1 MATLIEATE
10 TAASPDGLEAAAP
23 QVPGP
28 EATAPAEPPSGKRG
42 PWHWRRPQSPARG
55 MTGSIVPFPP
65 LQQMATDW
73 MEIERHRHIMHGL
86 FEVDVTEARRAIRA
100 YRARTGSPLSL
111 TAFLIYCLARAVDAD
126 KAMQAYRLGPHR
138 QVQFDAVDVGIM
150 VEREVDGAK
159 IPVGAVIRAANRK
172 GLDQI
177 QQEIR
182 AAQEGDLGDVAMHAQ
197 PGWLRP
203 LLARGLTAWLA
214 LPAVLRR
221 AVWAWALRNPYR
233 RKRIAGTV
241 GLTSVG
247 TFGRGI
253 GWGIAPM
260 NHTTTLVV
268 GGLARKPGLVE
279 GRIEARE
286 FLCLTLTL
294 DHDIIDGAPAARFVR
309 RLTELIESG
318 AGLQDCGEARA
329 NTAAP

>member
-1 MATLIEATE
+1 MATWVEEAG
-10 TAASPDGLEAAAP
+10 TASSSDLPDAADP
-23 QVPGP
+23 QVPDPEITVPAGP
-28 EATAPAEPPSGKRG
+28 PGNKRG
-42 PWHWRRPQSPARG
+42 RWRRPHSPTGGA
-55 MTGSIVPFPP
+55 TGSIVPFPP

-86 FEVDVTEARRAIRA
+86 FEVDVTEARKAIRA

-111 TAFLIYCLARAVDAD
+111 TAFLIACLARAVDAD
-126 KAMQAYRLGPHR
+126 KAMQAYRLGRRR

-150 VEREVDGAK
+150 VEHEVDGAR
-159 IPVGAVIRAANRK
+159 IPVGAVIREANRK
-172 GLDQI
+172 GLAQI

-182 AAQEGDLGDVAMHAQ
+182 AAQDGDPGDVAMHTP

-203 LLARGLTAWLA
+203 LLARGLAAWLA
-214 LPAVLRR
+214 LPAWLRR
-221 AVWAWALRNPYR
+221 AVWAWALRDPYR

-268 GGLARKPGLVE
+268 GGLARKPGLID

-318 AGLQDCGEARA
+318 AGLQDTGEERVPVV
-329 NTAAP
+329 AP